1 MPSIPFYVVL
11 GPGRAQ
17 FGILVGFSIA
27 YITLVLGA
35 GACYRMDSANIS
47 YCEKSLASAED
58 RNAFVDLIS
67 YQR

>member
-47 YCEKSLASAED
+47 YCEKSLACFAW
-58 RNAFVDLIS
+58 VG
-67 YQR
+67 YQTRLKER